1 MSKMA
6 ELAMQIDDLIEQGMS
21 AKFISVTLGVP
32 FEWVQTALE
41 QREELEIEKQYEFL
55 SYADEVANDDA
66 QYYGEAQ

>member
-66 QYYGEAQ
+66 QYYGEA

>member
-1 MSKMA
+1 MA

-41 QREELEIEKQYEFL
+41 HREELEIQKQYEFL

-66 QYYGEAQ
+66 QYYGEQ

>member
-32 FEWVQTALE
+32 FEWVQTALD

-66 QYYGEAQ
+66 QYYGEV

>member
-66 QYYGEAQ
+66 QYYGEN

>member
-6 ELAMQIDDLIEQGMS
+6 EIAMQIDDLIEQGMS

-55 SYADEVANDDA
+55 SYADELANDDA
-66 QYYGEAQ
+66 QYYGEA

>member
-41 QREELEIEKQYEFL
+41 QREELEIQKQYEFL

-66 QYYGEAQ
+66 QYYGEA